1 MNSLNASRELFCD
14 DYYRWLIKTNVLLR
28 NGSTADLLTFIPYS
42 LGDRGNGIDSI
53 NAGIGCGLQGAG
65 FVQRAQSVL
74 YTLKNEGLITEV
86 SSWVGREYDPKYP
99 DGFKD
104 LLP

>member
-1 MNSLNASRELFCD
+1 MNSLNVGRELFCD

-53 NAGIGCGLQGAG
+53 NAGISYGLQDAG
-65 FVQRAQSVL
+65 FIKRAQSVL

-86 SSWVGREYDPKYP
+86 SSWLGREYDPRYP
-99 DGFKD
+99 NGSKD
-104 LLP
+104 LY